1 VKIVAHF
8 VVVTILVTTVVA
20 GGWRVA
26 AAPSKTLV
34 FEGTVTSITTIHH
47 RLTPWLV
54 TVKITKVISGGV
66 FWFDVPVRGSQS
78 SAVRLGKGS
87 LLYHRSG
94 MEGPWLY
101 RRRKPMATTELE
113 ALNCPVILESQE
125 TGTNSFFNR
134 LTN

>member
-54 TVKITKVISGGV
+54 TVKITKVISGE
-66 FWFDVPVRGSQS
+66 FSGSTFQF
-78 SAVRLGKGS
+78 AVHS
-87 LLYHRSG
+87 PARSG
-94 MEGPWLY
+94 LEKGRSYTIEAVWKDHGY
-101 RRRKPMATTELE
+101 IVDENQWRRPSWKR
-113 ALNCPVILESQE
+113 
-125 TGTNSFFNR
+125 
-134 LTN
+134 